1 MTTRPRLCHGIRLFH
16 LHSDDAGNGGGGRA
30 AGDGDHVEADG
41 AHAGYGFELFRG
53 QRAGTGAAP
62 MLEPSEAG
70 R

>member
-1 MTTRPRLCHGIRLFH
+1 MPTRPRLCHGIRLFH
-16 LHSDDAGNGGGGRA
+16 PHSDDAGNGGGGRV

-41 AHAGYGFELFRG
+41 AHASHGFELFEG